1 MLRWIWLVPPQIVSD
16 REKKNVDIIELL
28 GYPGRR
34 LSRNAPGQ
42 VPSAGPASM
51 SIASGP

>member
-16 REKKNVDIIELL
+16 RLKKNAEIIELI

-34 LSRNAPGQ
+34 LSRVEPGHE
-42 VPSAGPASM
+42 PL
-51 SIASGP
+51 SGPVDASIDAEP